1 MFDRFKKSVFG
12 NGDQPAKDEHA
23 EPARPAPGGFGRRQT
38 PVNGAAHGDT
48 PPPAPASTGF
58 GRRSAPVADLRAQT
72 TTPAAQPQTTPAAQP
87 QTTPA
92 AQPQTTITTVKG
104 DNAIAQIHG
113 WVMTALRDGRG
124 IHCETALA
132 VVGALGGFAAQ
143 QAIWEGMVKPGLLT
157 KEKAFTV
164 ARTTSGEEF
173 YFGDAINMAL
183 ASTSPKVAS
192 FWSLVA
198 GGAQS
203 AGARQLPDIAEIF
216 KNSAETVGT
225 EAFGIPRLP
234 PQYMPKP
241 TPRRALNEC
250 WPHVHAMLKA
260 TPPGTWAMQL
270 GVVAQRMIV
279 EMKDVVPP
287 EMAAKILM
295 EAAVPMSKVDPKTVP
310 TSTTH

>member
-12 NGDQPAKDEHA
+12 NGDQPAKDEPDT
-23 EPARPAPGGFGRRQT
+23 EPVRPAPGGFGRRQI
-38 PVNGAAHGDT
+38 PVNGAAREDT
-48 PPPAPASTGF
+48 PPPTPASAGF
-58 GRRSAPVADLRAQT
+58 GRRAAPAADAQSQI
-72 TTPAAQPQTTPAAQP
+72 TTPAAQPQPIAAAQP
-87 QTTPA
+87 PTT
-92 AQPQTTITTVKG
+92 TTSVKG
-104 DNAIAQIHG
+104 DYAIAQIHG
-113 WVMTALRDGRG
+113 WVMTALRDQRG
-124 IHCETALA
+124 VHCETALT
-132 VVGALGGFAAQ
+132 VVGALGGYAAQ

-183 ASTSPKVAS
+183 ASTGPKIAS
-192 FWSLVA
+192 FWSLVG

-216 KNSAETVGT
+216 KHCAETVGT
-225 EAFGIPRLP
+225 EAFGVPRLP

-250 WPHVHAMLKA
+250 WPHVYGMLKA

-270 GVVAQRMIV
+270 GVVAQRLIV

-310 TSTTH
+310 TTPAH

>member
-12 NGDQPAKDEHA
+12 NADQPAKDEHA
-23 EPARPAPGGFGRRQT
+23 EPVRPAPGGFGRRQT

-48 PPPAPASTGF
+48 PPPPPASTGF
-58 GRRSAPVADLRAQT
+58 GRRAAPAVNAQPQATAATAATADAT
-72 TTPAAQPQTTPAAQP
+72 QPQTTTAGAARKLSP
-87 QTTPA
+87 PRSRK
-92 AQPQTTITTVKG
+92 PRPRIKG

-124 IHCETALA
+124 IHCEAALT
-132 VVGALGGFAAQ
+132 VVGALGGYAAQ
-143 QAIWEGMVKPGLLT
+143 QAIWEGMVKPAPP

-183 ASTSPKVAS
+183 ASTGPKVAS

-216 KNSAETVGT
+216 KHCAETVGT
-225 EAFGIPRLP
+225 RRSAFRAC
-234 PQYMPKP
+234 
-241 TPRRALNEC
+241 RRNTCRSRRRGA
-250 WPHVHAMLKA
+250 P
-260 TPPGTWAMQL
+260 
-270 GVVAQRMIV
+270 
-279 EMKDVVPP
+279 
-287 EMAAKILM
+287 
-295 EAAVPMSKVDPKTVP
+295 
-310 TSTTH
+310 